1 MQEEKKEKKKV
12 AVALE
17 YNPENEAPVV
27 IATGKGALA
36 EKILSGAKEEDIPVY
51 QDEKLAKTLSKL
63 ELGEM
68 IPPELYGVIAE
79 VLVFV
84 DRMDKIKEKV
94 SGKGHGG

>member
-1 MQEEKKEKKKV
+1 MKEKKKEKKKV

-17 YNPENEAPVV
+17 YNPQNEAPVV

-36 EKILSGAKEEDIPVY
+36 EKILSGAKQEDIPVY

-94 SGKGHGG
+94 TAKH

>member
-1 MQEEKKEKKKV
+1 M
-12 AVALE
+12 
-17 YNPENEAPVV
+17 
-27 IATGKGALA
+27 A
-36 EKILSGAKEEDIPVY
+36 EKILSGAKQEDIPVY

-94 SGKGHGG
+94 AAKH